1 MNITKIGHCC
11 LLIEVDGTRLL
22 TDPGCF
28 SDGQN
33 TLENID
39 AVLITHEHADHLHI
53 PSLQE
58 IAKHNPNAT
67 VYTNTSTAALLDEKN
82 IAHSIMTEGGELD
95 IKGVKVQTWNCD
107 HAEIY
112 EDITPVLNTAL
123 LINDTLLY
131 PGDAFYIPNVG
142 VHTLALPIV
151 APWCKTSEVI
161 DYAKTINPTQ
171 CFSVH
176 DGLLHAAHGAPFR
189 MLAAKFVEAAG
200 IKYLDIKEG
209 ETFTI

>member
-11 LLIEVDGTRLL
+11 LFVEVNGVRLL

-28 SDGQN
+28 SDKQN
-33 TLENID
+33 ALAHID

-58 IAKHNPNAT
+58 VIKNNPDVT
-67 VYTNTSTAALLDEKN
+67 VYANESTGKLLGEKN
-82 IAHSIMTEGGELD
+82 IERSIMTEGGVLD
-95 IKGVKVQTWNCD
+95 IKGVEIQTWNCD

-112 EDITPVLNTAL
+112 EGITPVLNTAL
-123 LINDTLLY
+123 FINNVLLY
-131 PGDAFYIPNVG
+131 PGDAFYVPNVG

-161 DYAKTINPTQ
+161 DYAKTIKPTQ
-171 CFSVH
+171 CFPVH
-176 DGLLHAAHGAPFR
+176 DGLLHAQHGAPFR
-189 MLAAKFVEAAG
+189 MLASKFVEEAG